1 MPKYYSGITTGPT
14 LDSMLASGSE
24 FGIFPSQDIDCANI
38 NASGIHTV
46 GGFLY
51 PNGGI
56 KDSSNSTGTSGKVLS
71 STGSGLAWI
80 DPSEGSTTN
89 AINVGTN
96 LNSTNSDQFVAFM
109 GASSGNNP
117 VRVDAGVKYNPS
129 TNILKVGNVELPNLG
144 EFSLGDNQE
153 LKMFHKDDTSDVRV
167 EVGSGTNYILL
178 TKNFDLKNAAGN
190 KAAITAN
197 DPGGVP
203 EVRLHHDGNER
214 LKTTDDGVTI
224 TGDLTVTDIIANGN
238 IDLGSDGNDT
248 LTVSAKVDSDIIPSG
263 TTRDLGSNAN
273 RWRNLYAK
281 TIKDKDNE
289 SGTSGQVLSS
299 TGTELD
305 WINIGDVAAG
315 SAAQVAVSDESSD
328 TTCFPLFVTGATGNQ
343 SPKSGSNL
351 TFNSDDGT
359 LSATT
364 FSGSGASLTS
374 IPAGQLT
381 GTVADARISTLT
393 ASKLSGALPAID
405 GSNLTG
411 LSDNDTTYELKAT
424 RQSNGGTSGT
434 DTDPYLFLNASSGTD
449 DSVRLVGSGSVS
461 VTRSGDGQITISGT
475 DTNTDTQLSTEQVQD
490 IVGGMVS
497 GNTESGI
504 TVTYDDAGAGTG
516 KLNFSVG
523 TLNQNTT
530 GSAAKLTTAR
540 TIAGVSFDGT
550 SNITLDNAN
559 ITNGAGYITATLTNE
574 QVQDIVG
581 GMVSGNTESGITVT
595 YQDSDGTI
603 DFSVA
608 SQTDQ
613 NFTTTL
619 KNKLDGI
626 ASGATNV
633 TNNNQLTNGAGYVTA
648 ANAFPSGGIIIWSGA
663 VNQIPTGWVLCDG
676 NNSTPDLRDRFI
688 VGAGT
693 GGSYSPGNTGGAAS
707 VTLSVAQMPSHS
719 HSTNSHAHSF
729 SGSGS
734 HSHVLPVG
742 RGGSQS
748 NISGYIAYDRVEQ
761 VQNNLSTQ
769 SASVTVSGTTGGE
782 SPNTNP
788 DGGGGSHENRPP
800 YYALCYIMKT

>member
-46 GGFLY
+46 GGFFY

-96 LNSTNSDQFVAFM
+96 LDSTNADQFVAFM
-109 GASSGNNP
+109 GTSSGNNP
-117 VRVDAGVKYNPS
+117 VRVDAGLKYNPS
-129 TNILKVGNVELPNLG
+129 TNLLKAGNVKLPNLG

-167 EVGSGTNYILL
+167 EVGSSTNYILL
-178 TKNFDLKNAAGN
+178 TKNFDLKNAAGS

-238 IDLGSDGNDT
+238 IDLGSDANDT
-248 LTVSAKVDSDIIPSG
+248 LTISAKVDSDIVPSG
-263 TTRDLGSNAN
+263 TTRDLGGNSN

-281 TIKDKDNE
+281 AIRDKDNQT
-289 SGTSGQVLSS
+289 GTSGQVLSS

-364 FSGSGASLTS
+364 FSGSGASLTN
-374 IPAGQLT
+374 IPSGQ
-381 GTVADARISTLT
+381 
-393 ASKLSGALPAID
+393 LSGALPAID

-411 LSDNDTTYELKAT
+411 LSDNNTTYDLLAV
-424 RQSNGGTSGT
+424 QTSGNNN
-434 DTDPYLFLNASSGTD
+434 DPAIKLDASSGD
-449 DSVRLVGSGSVS
+449 DDEIQIVGGTNVT
-461 VTRSGDGQITISGT
+461 VTRNSDSQITISST
-475 DTNTDTQLSTEQVQD
+475 DTNTNTQLS
-490 IVGGMVS
+490 
-497 GNTESGI
+497 
-504 TVTYDDAGAGTG
+504 
-516 KLNFSVG
+516 
-523 TLNQNTT
+523 
-530 GSAAKLTTAR
+530 
-540 TIAGVSFDGT
+540 
-550 SNITLDNAN
+550 
-559 ITNGAGYITATLTNE
+559 NE

-595 YQDSDGTI
+595 YQDSDGTLDFSI
-603 DFSVA
+603 GTLNQNTTGNAATATTLASARTIAGSSFNGSANIDIDYDNLTNKPTIPTNNNQLTNGAGYITATLTNEQVQDIVGGMVTGNTESGITVTYQDGDGTLDFSVA

-719 HSTNSHAHSF
+719 HSTNSHSHSF

-761 VQNNLSTQ
+761 IQNNLSTQ